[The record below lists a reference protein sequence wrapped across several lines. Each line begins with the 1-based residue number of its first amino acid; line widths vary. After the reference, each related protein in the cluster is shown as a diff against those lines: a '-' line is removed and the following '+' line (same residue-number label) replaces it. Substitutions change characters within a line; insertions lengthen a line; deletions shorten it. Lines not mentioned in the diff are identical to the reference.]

1 MLIALVE
8 NSFFQNTLYSI
19 WFWLSFIEAFIIIK
33 LLFFNK
39 GKTNNI
45 FTQIIN
51 TTPKAD
57 EESMKNMVNSIFLAK
72 QLYAK
77 LKIKYHPD
85 KFFNEE
91 QKEVANEIFQN
102 LTRNKN
108 NYSAL
113 KDIENEAKSKLD
125 V

>member
-8 NSFFQNTLYSI
+8 NLFFQNTLYSI
-19 WFWLSFIEAFIIIK
+19 WFWLSFIEALIIIK
-33 LLFFNK
+33 LLFFNN
-39 GKTNNI
+39 GKANNV

-72 QLYAK
+72 QLYDK

-85 KFFNEE
+85 KFSNEE

-113 KDIENEAKSKLD
+113 KDIENEAKSKLN